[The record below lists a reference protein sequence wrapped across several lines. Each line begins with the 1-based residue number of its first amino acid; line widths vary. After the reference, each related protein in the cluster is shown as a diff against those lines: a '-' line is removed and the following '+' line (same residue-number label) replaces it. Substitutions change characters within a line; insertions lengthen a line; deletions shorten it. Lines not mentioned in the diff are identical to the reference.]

1 MSIGSFLLTKENLEL
16 VGKNSWKFGRPKIIE
31 LGLRYYADHPDDVTQ
46 IANNLS
52 FMGLP
57 STGRDLDEV
66 IEEIVVHYYEKLF
79 VLVKT
84 YEAYWIAKNRVDVGQ
99 SLEPFV
105 EARETGKA
113 VFVGQ
118 SHFGATYLMYLI
130 LMVHGFDINVVGN
143 FPDPVGSMLLET
155 NSIITAKYGTGR
167 TSLLNMAEPDVD
179 VPFEMMRLLTSRHI
193 VSNVFDENNEF
204 CKPVSLLDKKLMGG
218 TGMDVI
224 LRNYSDEKVIV
235 VTPFMIRTSDE
246 TFRYELDRHT
256 LAGGDIIACFY
267 KSLEKR
273 IKEHYPQW
281 YFIHEVHQSF
291 VAEKG

>member
-1 MSIGSFLLTKENLEL
+1 MSIGSFLLTKDNLEL

-31 LGLRYYADHPDDVTQ
+31 LGKRYYDDHPDDVAQ
-46 IANNLS
+46 IADNLS
-52 FMGLP
+52 FLRLP
-57 STGRDLDEV
+57 STGRNLDSV
-66 IEEIVVHYYEKLF
+66 LEEIVVHYYEKLF

-84 YEAYWIAKNRVDVGQ
+84 YEGYWIAKNRVDVGS
-99 SLEPFV
+99 SLEPFI

-143 FPDPVGSMLLET
+143 FPAPVGSMLVQT
-155 NSIITAKYGTGR
+155 NGVISKKYGTGK
-167 TSLLNMAEPDVD
+167 TNLLNMAEPDVD
-179 VPFEMMRLLTSRHI
+179 VPFEMMRLLSTRNI

-204 CKPVSLLDKKLMGG
+204 CKPVSLLGKKIMGG

-224 LRNYSDEKVIV
+224 LRNYSDERVIV

-256 LAGGDIIACFY
+256 LAGGDIIARFY
-267 KSLEKR
+267 QSLEKR
-273 IKEHYPQW
+273 IKQHYQQW
-281 YFIHEVHQSF
+281 YFIHEVHESF
-291 VAEKG
+291 ATEEA

>member
-1 MSIGSFLLTKENLEL
+1 MSIGSFLLTKDNLEL

-31 LGLRYYADHPDDVTQ
+31 LGMRYYDDHPADVAQ
-46 IANNLS
+46 IVDNLAHL
-52 FMGLP
+52 GLP
-57 STGRDLDEV
+57 SSGRDLDSV
-66 IEEIVVHYYEKLF
+66 LEEIVVHYYEKLF

-84 YEAYWIAKNRVDVGQ
+84 YEGYWIAKNRVDVGN
-99 SLEPFV
+99 SLEPFI

-143 FPDPVGSMLLET
+143 FPDPVGSLLVET
-155 NSIITAKYGTGR
+155 NGAISEKYGTGK
-167 TSLLNMAEPDVD
+167 TNLLNMAEPGVD
-179 VPFEMMRLLTSRHI
+179 VPFEMMRLLSTRNI

-204 CKPVSLLDKKLMGG
+204 CKPVSLLGKKIMGG

-224 LRNYSDEKVIV
+224 LRNYSDERVIV

-246 TFRYELDRHT
+246 TFRYELDRHS
-256 LAGGDIIACFY
+256 LAGGDIIARFY
-267 KSLEKR
+267 QSLEKR
-273 IKEHYPQW
+273 IKQHYQQW
-281 YFIHEVHQSF
+281 YFIHEVHESF
-291 VAEKG
+291 ATAR

>member
-1 MSIGSFLLTKENLEL
+1 MSIGSFLLTKDNLEL

-31 LGLRYYADHPDDVTQ
+31 LGKRYYDEHPADVAQ
-46 IANNLS
+46 IADNLS
-52 FMGLP
+52 FLGLP
-57 STGRDLDEV
+57 STGRDLDTV
-66 IEEIVVHYYEKLF
+66 LEEIVVHYYEKLF

-84 YEAYWIAKNRVDVGQ
+84 YEGYWIAKNRVDVGN
-99 SLEPFV
+99 SLEPFI

-143 FPDPVGSMLLET
+143 FPDPVGSMLIET
-155 NSIITAKYGTGR
+155 NGAISEKYGTGK
-167 TSLLNMAEPDVD
+167 TNLLNMAEPDVD
-179 VPFEMMRLLTSRHI
+179 VPFEMMRLLSTRNI

-204 CKPVSLLDKKLMGG
+204 CKPISLLGKKIMGG

-224 LRNYSDEKVIV
+224 LRNYSDERVIV

-256 LAGGDIIACFY
+256 LAGGDIIARFY
-267 KSLEKR
+267 QSLEKR
-273 IKEHYPQW
+273 IKQHYQQW
-281 YFIHEVHQSF
+281 YFIHEVHESF
-291 VAEKG
+291 ATAR

>member
-1 MSIGSFLLTKENLEL
+1 MSIGSFLLTKDNLDL
-16 VGKNSWKFGRPKIIE
+16 VRKNSWKFGRPKIIE
-31 LGLRYYADHPDDVTQ
+31 LGKRYYDDHPDDVAQ
-46 IANNLS
+46 IADNLS
-52 FMGLP
+52 FLRLP
-57 STGRDLDEV
+57 STGRNLDSV
-66 IEEIVVHYYEKLF
+66 LEEIVVHYYEKLF

-84 YEAYWIAKNRVDVGQ
+84 YEGYWIAKNRVDVGS
-99 SLEPFV
+99 SLEPFI

-143 FPDPVGSMLLET
+143 FPDPVGSMLVQT
-155 NSIITAKYGTGR
+155 NGVISKKYGTGK
-167 TSLLNMAEPDVD
+167 TNLLNMAEPDVD
-179 VPFEMMRLLTSRHI
+179 VPFEMMRLLSTRNI

-204 CKPVSLLDKKLMGG
+204 CKPVSLLGKKIMGG

-224 LRNYSDEKVIV
+224 LRNYSDERVIV

-256 LAGGDIIACFY
+256 LAGGDIIARFY
-267 KSLEKR
+267 QSLEKR
-273 IKEHYPQW
+273 IKQHYQQW
-281 YFIHEVHQSF
+281 YFIHEVHESF
-291 VAEKG
+291 ATEEA

>member
-1 MSIGSFLLTKENLEL
+1 LLTKDNLEL

-31 LGLRYYADHPDDVTQ
+31 LGKRYYDDHPDDVAQ
-46 IANNLS
+46 IADNLS
-52 FMGLP
+52 FLRLP
-57 STGRDLDEV
+57 STGRELDSV
-66 IEEIVVHYYEKLF
+66 LEEIVVHYYEKLF

-84 YEAYWIAKNRVDVGQ
+84 YEGYWIAKNRVDVGN
-99 SLEPFV
+99 SLEPFI

-143 FPDPVGSMLLET
+143 FPDPVGSMLIET
-155 NSIITAKYGTGR
+155 NGVISEKYGTGK
-167 TSLLNMAEPDVD
+167 TNLLNMAEPGVD
-179 VPFEMMRLLTSRHI
+179 VPFEMMRLLSTRNI

-204 CKPVSLLDKKLMGG
+204 CKPVSLLGKRIMGG

-224 LRNYSDEKVIV
+224 LRNYSDERVIV

-246 TFRYELDRHT
+246 TFRYELDRHS
-256 LAGGDIIACFY
+256 LAGGDIIAGFY
-267 KSLEKR
+267 QSLEKR
-273 IKEHYPQW
+273 IKQHYQQW
-281 YFIHEVHQSF
+281 YFIHEVHESF
-291 VAEKG
+291 ATEEA

>member
-1 MSIGSFLLTKENLEL
+1 
-16 VGKNSWKFGRPKIIE
+16 
-31 LGLRYYADHPDDVTQ
+31 
-46 IANNLS
+46 
-52 FMGLP
+52 
-57 STGRDLDEV
+57 
-66 IEEIVVHYYEKLF
+66 
-79 VLVKT
+79 
-84 YEAYWIAKNRVDVGQ
+84 
-99 SLEPFV
+99 
-105 EARETGKA
+105 
-113 VFVGQ
+113 
-118 SHFGATYLMYLI
+118 
-130 LMVHGFDINVVGN
+130 
-143 FPDPVGSMLLET
+143 MLLET

-281 YFIHEVHQSF
+281 YFIHEVHQNF